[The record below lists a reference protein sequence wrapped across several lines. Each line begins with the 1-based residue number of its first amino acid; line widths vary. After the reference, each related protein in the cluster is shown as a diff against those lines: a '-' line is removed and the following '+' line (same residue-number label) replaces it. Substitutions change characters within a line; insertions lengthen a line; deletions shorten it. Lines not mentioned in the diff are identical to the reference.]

1 MTDRSRQMATLRLG
15 SDQLSRLTV
24 LDEKTG
30 KGVADANGN
39 ALFGGNQT

>member
-1 MTDRSRQMATLRLG
+1 MATLRLG
-15 SDQLSRLTV
+15 SDKVSLLTV

-39 ALFGGNQT
+39 APFLGS